1 MPNFRL
7 VSPSGERSPSFG
19 RTERDT
25 FVAVYTLQAHPLPPC
40 LRHEV
45 SCDFLARLCSA
56 VEDVTQTF
64 KLNTFKRGVSL
75 LHAQHRRDICAPVM
89 LSPFVH
95 DEGGIAGREAAPLP
109 AAAAREVVMRM

>member
-1 MPNFRL
+1 MALMDRNRDRYDRKVYSTRLPRSPNFVQR
-7 VSPSGERSPSFG
+7 
-19 RTERDT
+19 
-25 FVAVYTLQAHPLPPC
+25 
-40 LRHEV
+40 
-45 SCDFLARLCSA
+45 
-56 VEDVTQTF
+56 
-64 KLNTFKRGVSL
+64 RGVSL